1 MLYVSKLVRKI
12 CLLLLPLLFCISILH
27 LEVDALALEHP
38 LLVKM
43 DREMILSG
51 YGYLLLNDTITF
63 INNSTTAT
71 HLPQFTL
78 IYPTQAIDFRINQ
91 PLKKEWVRLDR
102 FENASSLTVS
112 ADLTISS
119 SSNLTISLRAILGGV
134 VKPTGEGSYEVSLP
148 LPSTPNIV
156 LNDVMVQVSL
166 PSDVKVWRK
175 PEGFEQKQSAKGDVL
190 YREFDDLQ
198 PTSNPLTTK
207 LRVNASTYAFTVLTV
222 DRQDRLIK
230 IVSPS
235 EVMVYDSIYIRNEG
249 NGALYS
255 LKISLD
261 KQISSVSLMRGEIP
275 LRDQK
280 TLSVIG
286 GSLDLY
292 SLIRGDLNAGDS
304 ISFTV
309 AYPLKALPVDSNNTL
324 LLKIPATPLLKDV
337 LVKEYYLNI
346 EVPRG
351 YFLTGKASFALNYAS
366 PLNSEEMDAYIRIG
380 SAWASAQVFPVA
392 TLIFIASFLALSA
405 YTAHRKRETEAHPFL
420 ELIRLY
426 ENSLQ
431 LQEEIAETLSTARL
445 ERIHSTQIDLFTQ
458 QLKEIRAKTASKAS
472 QIRSKIPSDPKVEQK
487 LAQFNSLD
495 KMYERTLLD
504 LLSAY
509 KSYLAGKL
517 KREVFEK
524 TVADKTRSLQKL
536 ASSLIELLD
545 EISQM

>member
-1 MLYVSKLVRKI
+1 M
-12 CLLLLPLLFCISILH
+12 
-27 LEVDALALEHP
+27 ALERP

-119 SSNLTISLRAILGGV
+119 SSNLTVSLRAILGGV
-134 VKPTGEGSYEVSLP
+134 VRPTGEGSYEVSLP

-166 PSDVKVWRK
+166 PSDVKVWGK

-280 TLSVIG
+280 T
-286 GSLDLY
+286 
-292 SLIRGDLNAGDS
+292 
-304 ISFTV
+304 
-309 AYPLKALPVDSNNTL
+309 
-324 LLKIPATPLLKDV
+324 
-337 LVKEYYLNI
+337 
-346 EVPRG
+346 
-351 YFLTGKASFALNYAS
+351 
-366 PLNSEEMDAYIRIG
+366 
-380 SAWASAQVFPVA
+380 
-392 TLIFIASFLALSA
+392 
-405 YTAHRKRETEAHPFL
+405 
-420 ELIRLY
+420 
-426 ENSLQ
+426 
-431 LQEEIAETLSTARL
+431 
-445 ERIHSTQIDLFTQ
+445 
-458 QLKEIRAKTASKAS
+458 
-472 QIRSKIPSDPKVEQK
+472 
-487 LAQFNSLD
+487 
-495 KMYERTLLD
+495 
-504 LLSAY
+504 
-509 KSYLAGKL
+509 
-517 KREVFEK
+517 
-524 TVADKTRSLQKL
+524 
-536 ASSLIELLD
+536 
-545 EISQM
+545 